1 MDIQLIEKALN
12 KDKVAFKSL
21 YEVYN
26 SRVYRTAYI
35 ILDNTSMAEDILQE
49 VFMNLY
55 LKGTKLKHYEAFESW
70 LYKMTVNSCMNYIK
84 KSKKVS
90 FIGDDEVL
98 DAIDKI
104 DFESTPEDMFI
115 REELTSEIMKY
126 IYELPANHRTTV
138 ILFYY
143 NELPIK
149 EIASIMDCSE
159 GTVKSRLFY
168 SKKFLKDKIT
178 EKEII

>member
-12 KDKVAFKSL
+12 KDKAAFKRL
-21 YEVYN
+21 YELYN
-26 SRVYRTAYI
+26 SKVYRTAYI
-35 ILDNTSMAEDILQE
+35 ILDNSSIAEDVLQE

-55 LKGTKLKHYEAFESW
+55 QKGSKLKHYEAFESW
-70 LYKMTVNSCMNYIK
+70 LYKITVNSCMNYIK
-84 KSKKVS
+84 KSKKIS
-90 FIGDDEVL
+90 FIGDNEVL

-104 DFESTPEDMFI
+104 DFESTPEDLFI
-115 REELTSEIMKY
+115 DEELASEIMAY
-126 IYELPANHRTTV
+126 IYELPTNHRATV

-143 NELPIK
+143 NELSIK
-149 EIASIMDCSE
+149 EIASIMNCSE

-178 EKEII
+178 EKEVV